1 MKDNFFDIIKEIQ
14 NDIPA
19 KKAVGNRLRKD
30 SEATNVSSPMQA
42 LKMPEYDPKKQYD
55 SEFYNLFI

>member
-30 SEATNVSSPMQA
+30 SEATNVSSPMPF
-42 LKMPEYDPKKQYD
+42 MM
-55 SEFYNLFI
+55 